1 MRREPKAD
9 FVLPLPPNMIDAA
22 RANNSLPCYE
32 SHSEEIASNGQRQ
45 CRYKQFKE
53 TMPNGKSYAVLD
65 IKDLP
70 VDNTAPYTVPEGS
83 VFLMGDNRDRSA
95 ASRVPLEEGGLG
107 GGVPPKN
114 LVGHAPV
121 GIFPN
126 DVSPRGFQERER
138 GGEG

>member
-1 MRREPKAD
+1 MAD
-9 FVLPLPPNMIDAA
+9 FVIPVTPNMIDAA

-32 SHSEEIASNGQRQ
+32 IQFEEIGANGQRQ

-95 ASRVPLEEGGLG
+95 DSRVPREEGGTG
-107 GGVPPKN
+107 GAVPPKN
-114 LVGHAPV
+114 LGGHALV
-121 GIFPN
+121 GMLAIA
-126 DVSPRGFQERER
+126 G
-138 GGEG
+138 